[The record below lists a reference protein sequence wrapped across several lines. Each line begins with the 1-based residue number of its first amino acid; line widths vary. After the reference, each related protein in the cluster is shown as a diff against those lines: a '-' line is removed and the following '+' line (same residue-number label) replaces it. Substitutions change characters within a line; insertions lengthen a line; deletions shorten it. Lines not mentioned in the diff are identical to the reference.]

1 MKTTTNISSTIHS
14 RMRGKS
20 YVLPIDTMTLATF
33 LSLDSGK
40 MGGLP
45 SPRTRTNNWI
55 IHPVDGSV
63 VFGSLCPSTNDRKRP
78 RARSGCANGTMWAAP
93 RTVAKVSSFPYSATH
108 PATFNQEQKQNNY
121 IFSFQNAA
129 TNLVFTGTMFTSFYF
144 LCDEPSGVN
153 KILLNVTLKLIL

>member
-1 MKTTTNISSTIHS
+1 MKNTTNISNTIHS

-20 YVLPIDTMTLATF
+20 YMFSYWHLHRFF
-33 LSLDSGK
+33 LSIPEKWGT
-40 MGGLP
+40 
-45 SPRTRTNNWI
+45 SPRTRTNKWI

-129 TNLVFTGTMFTSFYF
+129 TNWVFTGTMFTSFYF